1 LLLGVSDQSL
11 LRPIAPVVIVGGITS
26 AATTGA
32 LVAIGRR
39 LGSSGIPF
47 AAISAALFHRTAAG
61 GEAGLVFGGLVL
73 HVTVMFVL
81 ASVCVWLVTRLR
93 LSKLVAAVIVALGEL
108 ALSWLV
114 AWSRGAGVATILPL
128 GDRIVLALVTASAL
142 VVGMRFALP
151 SLRNA

>member
-1 LLLGVSDQSL
+1 
-11 LRPIAPVVIVGGITS
+11 
-26 AATTGA
+26 
-32 LVAIGRR
+32 
-39 LGSSGIPF
+39 
-47 AAISAALFHRTAAG
+47 
-61 GEAGLVFGGLVL
+61 VL

-93 LSKLVAAVIVALGEL
+93 LSNLVAAVIVALGEL

-142 VVGMRFALP
+142 VVGMRFAFP

>member
-1 LLLGVSDQSL
+1 MSDQSL

-81 ASVCVWLVTRLR
+81 AAVCVWLVTRMR
-93 LSKLVAAVIVALGEL
+93 LSSLFAAVIVALGEL
-108 ALSWLV
+108 ALSWVV

-128 GDRIVLALVTASAL
+128 GDRIVLAFVTASAL
-142 VVGMRFALP
+142 VVGMRFAFP

>member
-93 LSKLVAAVIVALGEL
+93 LSSLVAAAIVALGEL

-114 AWSRGAGVATILPL
+114 AWSRGAGVATILPF
-128 GDRIVLALVTASAL
+128 GDRIVLALVTAGAL

>member
-1 LLLGVSDQSL
+1 MSDQSL

-73 HVTVMFVL
+73 HITVMFVA

-93 LSKLVAAVIVALGEL
+93 LSKFVAALIVALGEL

-128 GDRIVLALVTASAL
+128 GDGIVLALVTASAL
-142 VVGMRFALP
+142 VVGMRFAFP